1 MKCTSSEAN
10 KLLRT
15 LEAKRNSIQQR
26 EVKAA
31 SFVISVGEN
40 IEEVRPEYDFRK
52 TQDEIAE
59 LNKKIRTVKHAI
71 NRFNV
76 SHSVPGFDMTIDQV
90 LVYLPQLSER
100 VNKLKSMA
108 DTLPRER
115 VESFRMN
122 TAEYSIANYDPKEVE
137 GEYNKAQEELHA
149 LQLALDVINSSET
162 MDIDIVIY

>member
-1 MKCTSSEAN
+1 MKYTSSEAN

-15 LEAKRNSIQQR
+15 LETRRNSIQQR

-31 SFVISVGEN
+31 NFVISVGEN

-71 NRFNV
+71 NMFNV

-115 VESFRMN
+115 VASYRMN
-122 TAEYSIANYDPKEVE
+122 TAEYSIANFDPEE
-137 GEYNKAQEELHA
+137 AEAEYNKAQEELHT

-162 MDIDIVIY
+162 MDIDIVID